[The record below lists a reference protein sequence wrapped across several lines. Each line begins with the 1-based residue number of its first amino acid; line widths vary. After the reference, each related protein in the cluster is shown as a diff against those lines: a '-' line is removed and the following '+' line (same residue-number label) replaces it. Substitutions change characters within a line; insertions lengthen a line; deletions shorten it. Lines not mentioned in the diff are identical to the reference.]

1 MTKQA
6 MSLVMRELCSYVTNA
21 TRQPLPTHVA
31 IKAKHHLADMLS
43 WTTLGTL
50 LMPGRKAVDY
60 AHRQCGA
67 AEVTVAGTDVITSTV
82 NEAFANGMNAHA
94 DETEDTHFPSAVI

>member
-31 IKAKHHLADMLS
+31 IKAKHHLLDMLA
-43 WTTLGTL
+43 WMFLGTL
-50 LMPGRKAVDY
+50 LMPRSKAVAY
-60 AHRQCGA
+60 AHLQSGA
-67 AEVTVAGTDVITSTV
+67 AEATVAGLELI
-82 NEAFANGMNAHA
+82 
-94 DETEDTHFPSAVI
+94 